1 MSDVVAR
8 RTTTDTPPSPVDT
21 VTAPAPGR
29 PVRSQPGGPRRRR
42 SLPGGWLPYVLIAP
56 AVVFELLVHI
66 IPMLVGVGIAFL
78 RLTQLYLRNWTSAPF
93 AGLENFRVGLDPN
106 NAIGASLIHS
116 FGITVAFT
124 ALSVGF
130 SWALGMLAAVL
141 LNTTFR
147 GRGLIRTLFLV
158 PYALPAYVVVL
169 TWGFMFNQRDGAV
182 NSLLADLH
190 LVNGADKP
198 FWLLGGLNSFVAIVV
213 IQTWK
218 LWPFAFLMLLAAL
231 QNLNDDV
238 YEAAALD
245 GATMWGAFRQITLG
259 LIRPANT
266 VLLLV
271 MSLWT
276 FNEFNTP
283 YLLFGSAPPDSARL
297 ISEQIYINS
306 FRNFNFGLGAAMS
319 VLLLVALIGVSVLYL
334 RLINRKGDTVD
345 A

>member
-8 RTTTDTPPSPVDT
+8 RSTQTPPDPVDT
-21 VTAPAPGR
+21 IAVPAPGR
-29 PVRSQPGGPRRRR
+29 PKQAEPGPPRRRR
-42 SLPGGWLPYVLIAP
+42 RKLPGGWLPYVLIAP

-66 IPMLVGVGIAFL
+66 IPMLVGVTIAFL

-93 AGLENFRVGLDPN
+93 AGLDNFRIGLDPG
-106 NAIGASLIHS
+106 NAIGASLLSS
-116 FGITVAFT
+116 FGVTLGFT

-130 SWALGMLAAVL
+130 SWCLGMLGAVL
-141 LNTTFR
+141 LNTSFR

-182 NSLLADLH
+182 NSLLVDLH
-190 LVNGADKP
+190 LVGDKP
-198 FWLLGGLNSFVAIVV
+198 FWLLGGLNSFIAIVV

-231 QNLNDDV
+231 QNVNDDV

-245 GATMWGAFRQITLG
+245 GASMWRAWRSITLG

-319 VLLLVALIGVSVLYL
+319 VLLLIALVGVSLLYL
-334 RLINRKGDTVD
+334 RLVNRKGDTAD

>member
-1 MSDVVAR
+1 MSDVVER
-8 RTTTDTPPSPVDT
+8 REVEGEPLEDAGAT
-21 VTAPAPGR
+21 VAPAPGR
-29 PVRSQPGGPRRRR
+29 PGVVRRRPPR
-42 SLPGGWLPYVLIAP
+42 QRRKLPGGWLPYVLIAP
-56 AVVFELLVHI
+56 AVVFELAVHI
-66 IPMLVGVGIAFL
+66 IPMLVGVAIAFL

-93 AGLENFRVGLDPN
+93 AGLENFRVGLDPS
-106 NAIGASLIHS
+106 NAIGASLLS
-116 FGITVAFT
+116 SAGITLAFT
-124 ALSVGF
+124 VLSVGV

-147 GRGLIRTLFLV
+147 GRGIIRTLFLI

-169 TWGFMFNQRDGAV
+169 AWGFMFNQRDGAV
-182 NSLLADLH
+182 NSILVDDLH
-190 LVNGADKP
+190 LLGAKP
-198 FWLLGGLNSFVAIVV
+198 FWLLGGTNSFIAIVV
-213 IQTWK
+213 VHTWK
-218 LWPFAFLMLLAAL
+218 LWPFAFLMLLAAM
-231 QNLNDDV
+231 QNINDDV

-245 GATMWGAFRQITLG
+245 GATMWSAFRQITLG
-259 LIRPANT
+259 MIRPANT

-283 YLLFGSAPPDSARL
+283 YLLFGSAPPASARL

-319 VLLLVALIGVSVLYL
+319 VLLLVALVGVSLLYL
-334 RLINRKGDTVD
+334 RLVNRKGDTVD